1 MSVVEVDQ
9 TNISA
14 CMSLP
19 PAVQIAPDSR
29 GAVPMATIR
38 ADARAHR
45 LPPLESLH
53 FALGSSRGGGA
64 LLCLS
69 SEIMNKIS
77 CDWRL
82 SQIKD
87 YLSLR
92 NVQYQAHTV
101 WFRMGQNKN
110 APVIDRAVKQ
120 VGCGGMNRVY

>member
-38 ADARAHR
+38 SDVRAHR

-53 FALGSSRGGGA
+53 FALGSSREA

-82 SQIKD
+82 SQMKD
-87 YLSLR
+87 YCSLR
-92 NVQYQAHTV
+92 TVQYQTHTV
-101 WFRMGQNKN
+101 RFHVGQNKN
-110 APVIDRAVKQ
+110 APVIDRRVKQ
-120 VGCGGMNRVY
+120 AGCGGMKRVY

>member
-38 ADARAHR
+38 ADVRAHR

-53 FALGSSRGGGA
+53 FALGSSREGA

-69 SEIMNKIS
+69 SEIMNNIS

-82 SQIKD
+82 SQMKD
-87 YLSLR
+87 YHSLR
-92 NVQYQAHTV
+92 DVQYQAHTV
-101 WFRMGQNKN
+101 RCHMGQDKN
-110 APVIDRAVKQ
+110 APVIDSAVKRS
-120 VGCGGMNRVY
+120 GCGGMNRVY

>member
-1 MSVVEVDQ
+1 MSVAEVDQ

-53 FALGSSRGGGA
+53 FALGSSRGA

-87 YLSLR
+87 YLSLCT
-92 NVQYQAHTV
+92 VQYQAHTV
-101 WFRMGQNKN
+101 RFRMAENKK
-110 APVIDRAVKQ
+110 APVIDRTVKQ
-120 VGCGGMNRVY
+120 AGWGGG

>member
-38 ADARAHR
+38 ADARSHR

-53 FALGSSRGGGA
+53 FALGSSGGEG
-64 LLCLS
+64 LPLF
-69 SEIMNKIS
+69 
-77 CDWRL
+77 
-82 SQIKD
+82 
-87 YLSLR
+87 
-92 NVQYQAHTV
+92 V
-101 WFRMGQNKN
+101 F
-110 APVIDRAVKQ
+110 
-120 VGCGGMNRVY
+120 

>member
-14 CMSLP
+14 CISLP

-53 FALGSSRGGGA
+53 FALGSSRGA
-64 LLCLS
+64 RLCLS

-82 SQIKD
+82 SQMKD
-87 YLSLR
+87 YRTQRTL
-92 NVQYQAHTV
+92 QYLAHTV
-101 WFRMGQNKN
+101 RHHIGPNKKK
-110 APVIDRAVKQ
+110 AVNCKAER
-120 VGCGGMNRVY
+120 G